1 MADGSAAIIALTGPD
16 AYCLT
21 DDPGRHFLRFCPG
34 RHFVTNS
41 IRLIMK
47 NSHIPAGGYSV
58 QFLLF
63 LILFPLISA
72 LFMLAVRRD
81 VERGWIVKLSALALG
96 AVTVLLL
103 VTQFDKGTLYFGF
116 DAEPVNLL
124 MFVLEMVISVI
135 ILWFAVRF
143 RNYLVIALT
152 LVETALIL
160 WFETAATPAIAV
172 KTPLFLDQ
180 FSIIMALIIGII
192 GSLICVYS
200 LGYMRHF
207 YQHHTGIPD
216 RTNTFFII
224 IFVFLS
230 AMFGLVFSNSLIWVF
245 FFWEVTTLC
254 SFLLI
259 GFTKTEEATK
269 NAFTALWMNLLGG
282 IAFAGAIVYLT
293 YQPAGMLGL
302 DQVLVSGKALVLI
315 PAALVGFAGL
325 TKAAQMPFSSWL
337 VGAMVAPTP
346 VSALLHS
353 STMVKAGVYI
363 LVRFAPAFQ
372 GTTIGYTL
380 AFVGAFTFLIASG
393 MAISQS
399 NAKRV
404 LAYSTIANLGLVTA
418 CAGIGTYEAI
428 WAAILLIIFHA
439 ISKSLMFLSVGTV
452 EHRIRSREIED
463 MNGLIVRMPR
473 IAAIMVIGIAGMFL
487 APFGMLI
494 SKWAAIQAFIDA
506 PFGLVFV
513 VILVFGSALT
523 LFFWAK
529 WMGKLLVITPDAENV
544 EGLVD
549 RNEWIALVSLAGL
562 TVVTCFIFPLIS
574 ATLIEPFLLANYGST
589 AQLAQ
594 DNIIIMIMMLFL
606 IVLLP
611 LSILLPHRKQR
622 ILPPYMGGVETA
634 RDMHFQNALGARTE
648 MKLANYYVSP
658 WFGEAKLAT
667 TGVCLCSILIVIM
680 FAAAV
685 TGGGAFL

>member
-1 MADGSAAIIALTGPD
+1 
-16 AYCLT
+16 
-21 DDPGRHFLRFCPG
+21 
-34 RHFVTNS
+34 
-41 IRLIMK
+41 
-47 NSHIPAGGYSV
+47 
-58 QFLLF
+58 
-63 LILFPLISA
+63 
-72 LFMLAVRRD
+72 
-81 VERGWIVKLSALALG
+81 
-96 AVTVLLL
+96 
-103 VTQFDKGTLYFGF
+103 
-116 DAEPVNLL
+116 
-124 MFVLEMVISVI
+124 
-135 ILWFAVRF
+135 
-143 RNYLVIALT
+143 
-152 LVETALIL
+152 
-160 WFETAATPAIAV
+160 
-172 KTPLFLDQ
+172 
-180 FSIIMALIIGII
+180 
-192 GSLICVYS
+192 
-200 LGYMRHF
+200 
-207 YQHHTGIPD
+207 
-216 RTNTFFII
+216 
-224 IFVFLS
+224 
-230 AMFGLVFSNSLIWVF
+230 MFGLVFSNSLVWVF

-282 IAFAGAIVYLT
+282 IAFAAAIVYLT

-363 LVRFAPAFQ
+363 LVRFAPIFQ
-372 GTTIGYTL
+372 GTVIGYTL

-393 MAISQS
+393 IAISQT

-418 CAGIGTYEAI
+418 CAGIGTAEAI

-473 IAAIMVIGIAGMFL
+473 VAAMMVIGIAGMFL

-506 PFGLVFV
+506 PFGLAFV
-513 VILVFGSALT
+513 VILIFGSALT

-529 WMGKLLVITPDAENV
+529 WMGKLLVITPNVENV
-544 EGLVD
+544 EGAVD
-549 RNEWIALVSLAGL
+549 KNEWIALVSLAGL
-562 TVVTCFIFPLIS
+562 TTVTAFIFPVIS
-574 ATLIEPFLLANYGST
+574 SVLIEPFLRANYGSV
-589 AQLAQ
+589 ALLSQ
-594 DNIIIMIMMLFL
+594 DNIIIMVMMLFL

-611 LSILLPHRKQR
+611 LSILLPHRKHR
-622 ILPPYMGGVETA
+622 NLPPYMGGVATTP
-634 RDMHFQNALGARTE
+634 DMHFASSLGVQTE
-648 MKLANYYVSP
+648 MKLANYYVGP
-658 WFGEAKLAT
+658 WFGEPRLARA
-667 TGVCLCSILIVIM
+667 GVWLCTAFIVIM

-685 TGGGAFL
+685 VGGGFL

>member
-1 MADGSAAIIALTGPD
+1 MQL
-16 AYCLT
+16 
-21 DDPGRHFLRFCPG
+21 
-34 RHFVTNS
+34 
-41 IRLIMK
+41 
-47 NSHIPAGGYSV
+47 
-58 QFLLF
+58 LLF
-63 LILFPLISA
+63 LILFPLITA
-72 LFMLAVRRD
+72 FFMLAVRRD
-81 VERGWIVKLSALALG
+81 AERGWIVKLSALAIG

-103 VTQFDKGTLYFGF
+103 LTQFNQGTLYYGF
-116 DAEPVNLL
+116 DAEAVNLL
-124 MFVLEMVISVI
+124 MFVLEMAITVI
-135 ILWFAVRF
+135 ILGFAIRF

-152 LVETALIL
+152 LAETALII
-160 WFETAATPAIAV
+160 WFESVATPAVAV
-172 KTPLFLDQ
+172 KSPLFIDQ
-180 FSIIMALIIGII
+180 FSIIMALIVGII
-192 GSLICVYS
+192 GSQICVYS

-216 RTNTFFII
+216 RTNTFFLI
-224 IFVFLS
+224 IFVFIS

-282 IAFAGAIVYLT
+282 IAFAAAIVYLT

-315 PAALVGFAGL
+315 PAALIGFAGL

-363 LVRFAPAFQ
+363 LVRFAPVFQ
-372 GTTIGYTL
+372 GTTIGYSL
-380 AFVGAFTFLIASG
+380 AFVGAFTFLVASG
-393 MAISQS
+393 IAISQT

-404 LAYSTIANLGLVTA
+404 LAYSTIANLGLVVA

-439 ISKSLMFLSVGTV
+439 ISKSLMFLAVGTV
-452 EHRIRSREIED
+452 EHRIKSREIED

-473 IAAIMVIGIAGMFL
+473 IAAMMVIGIAGMFL

-513 VILVFGSALT
+513 VILIFGSALT

-529 WMGKLLVITPDAENV
+529 WMGKLLMITPDTENV
-544 EGLVD
+544 EGAVD
-549 RNEWIALVSLAGL
+549 KNEWVALVSLSGL
-562 TVVTCFIFPLIS
+562 TAVTCFIFPVIS
-574 ATLIEPFLLANYGST
+574 AILIEPFLLANYGST
-589 AQLAQ
+589 AQLSQ
-594 DNIIIMIMMLFL
+594 DNIIIMVMMMFL

-611 LSILLPHRKQR
+611 LSILLPHRKHR
-622 ILPPYMGGVETA
+622 NLPPYMGGIVTT
-634 RDMHFQNALGARTE
+634 RDMHFQSSLGVKTE
-648 MKLANYYVSP
+648 MRLSNYYVSS
-658 WFGEAKLAT
+658 WFGEAKLAMA
-667 TGVCLCSILIVIM
+667 GICLGAVFIVIM
-680 FAAAV
+680 FTAAV
-685 TGGGAFL
+685 TGGIL

>member
-1 MADGSAAIIALTGPD
+1 M
-16 AYCLT
+16 
-21 DDPGRHFLRFCPG
+21 
-34 RHFVTNS
+34 
-41 IRLIMK
+41 
-47 NSHIPAGGYSV
+47 

-81 VERGWIVKLSALALG
+81 TDREWIVKLSALALG

-103 VTQFDKGTLYFGF
+103 VTQFGQGTLYFGF
-116 DAEPVNLL
+116 NAEPVSLL
-124 MFVLEMVISVI
+124 MFALEMVISVI

-143 RNYLVIALT
+143 RNYLVIGLT
-152 LVETALIL
+152 LAETALII
-160 WFETAATPAIAV
+160 WFESAATPAVVV
-172 KTPLFLDQ
+172 KNPLFLDQ
-180 FSIIMALIIGII
+180 FSIIMALIVGII

-230 AMFGLVFSNSLIWVF
+230 AMFGLVFSNSLTWVF

-282 IAFAGAIVYLT
+282 IAFAAAIVYLT
-293 YQPAGMLGL
+293 YQPAGMLGI

-315 PAALVGFAGL
+315 PAALIGFAGL

-363 LVRFAPAFQ
+363 LVRFAPVFA
-372 GTTIGYTL
+372 GTAVGYTL

-393 MAISQS
+393 IAISQS

-404 LAYSTIANLGLVTA
+404 LAYSTIANLGLVVA

-428 WAAILLIIFHA
+428 WAAILLIVFHA

-452 EHRIRSREIED
+452 EHRIKSREIED

-473 IAAIMVIGIAGMFL
+473 IAAIMTIGIAGMFL

-494 SKWAAIQAFIDA
+494 SKWAAIQAFINA
-506 PFGLVFV
+506 PFGLAFV

-529 WMGKLLVITPDAENV
+529 WMGRLLVIIPDAENV

-574 ATLIEPFLLANYGST
+574 AYLIEPFLLANYGSV
-589 AQLAQ
+589 ANLSQ
-594 DNIIIMIMMLFL
+594 DNIIIMMMMLFL

-611 LSILLPHRKQR
+611 LSILLPHKKART
-622 ILPPYMGGVETA
+622 LPPYMGGVETSH
-634 RDMHFQNALGARTE
+634 DMHFQNALGARTE
-648 MKLANYYVSP
+648 MKLANYYVGS
-658 WFGEAKLAT
+658 WFGEAKLAM
-667 TGVCLCSILIVIM
+667 TGICLCSAFIMIM

-685 TGGGAFL
+685 LGGGAFL

>member
-1 MADGSAAIIALTGPD
+1 VDI
-16 AYCLT
+16 
-21 DDPGRHFLRFCPG
+21 
-34 RHFVTNS
+34 
-41 IRLIMK
+41 
-47 NSHIPAGGYSV
+47 SV
-58 QFLLF
+58 QLLLF

-81 VERGWIVKLSALALG
+81 TERGWIVKLSALAIG
-96 AVTVLLL
+96 AVTVILL
-103 VTQFDKGTLYFGF
+103 VTRFDKGTLYFGF
-116 DAEPVNLL
+116 NAEPVNLL
-124 MFVLEMVISVI
+124 MFVLEMVITVI
-135 ILWFAVRF
+135 ILGFAIKF
-143 RNYLVIALT
+143 RNYLVIVLT
-152 LVETALIL
+152 LIETALII
-160 WFETAATPAIAV
+160 WFESAATPAVAV
-172 KTPLFLDQ
+172 KSPLFLDQ
-180 FSIIMALIIGII
+180 FSIIMALIVGII

-216 RTNTFFII
+216 RTNTFFLI
-224 IFVFLS
+224 IFVFIS
-230 AMFGLVFSNSLIWVF
+230 AMFGLVFSNSLVWVF

-282 IAFAGAIVYLT
+282 IAFAAAIVYLT

-363 LVRFAPAFQ
+363 LVRFAPVFQ

-380 AFVGAFTFLIASG
+380 ALVGAFTFLLASG
-393 MAISQS
+393 IAISQT

-404 LAYSTIANLGLVTA
+404 LAYSTIANLGLVVA
-418 CAGIGTYEAI
+418 CAGIGTPEAI

-452 EHRIRSREIED
+452 EHRIKSREIED

-513 VILVFGSALT
+513 VILIFGSALT

-549 RNEWIALVSLAGL
+549 KNEWIALVSLAGL
-562 TVVTCFIFPLIS
+562 TVITCFIFPVIS
-574 ATLIEPFLLANYGST
+574 AMLIEPFLLANYGTT

-594 DNIIIMIMMLFL
+594 DNIIIMVMMLFL

-611 LSILLPHRKQR
+611 LSILLPHRKHR
-622 ILPPYMGGVETA
+622 TLPPYLGGVPATH
-634 RDMHFQNALGARTE
+634 DMHFQNALGAKTE

-658 WFGEAKLAT
+658 WFGEAKLAM
-667 TGVCLCSILIVIM
+667 TGVCLCSIFIVLM

-685 TGGGAFL
+685 TGGGGLL